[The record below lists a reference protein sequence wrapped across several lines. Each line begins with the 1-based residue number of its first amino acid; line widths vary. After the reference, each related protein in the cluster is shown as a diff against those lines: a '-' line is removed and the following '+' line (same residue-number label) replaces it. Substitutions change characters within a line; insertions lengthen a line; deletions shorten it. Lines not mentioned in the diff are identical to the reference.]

1 MNKDVIYIDVDDDI
15 TAIIGKIKGAG
26 EKVVALVPPKRVG
39 VLQSAVNMRLLNRA
53 AENAGKRLV
62 LITGNSSLVVLAAS
76 AAIPVAKTLQS
87 KPEIPTSVKF
97 DAPSSEEVID
107 GNELPVGM
115 YADAKEDTGADAE
128 IETLPAFDSLTPAAA
143 SAKPLKKA
151 TPPAPGQ
158 APAKPK
164 AKKGF
169 KVPNFNTFR
178 KKLFIFGGL
187 GVLLIAFLVWAIFFA
202 PRATVIISA
211 QTTPEVVN
219 QVVRL
224 TKTGSVSPD
233 DRTLPALFAEKKE
246 AATQEITPTGQKD
259 VGERATGTM
268 TISRSGVSDQPTSI
282 PAGTGFS
289 SGDYTFVTTEV
300 VTVPR
305 SNIVGNRIDSGSV
318 SVSVQAMEIGPEYN
332 LNARSYDSSMS
343 GFSGRGSQMQGGTK
357 KQVTVVSE
365 EDVAKVVDELES
377 KTNSSMKATLKK
389 ELGSNVTAIDESY
402 LEEKGNPS
410 SSPAV
415 GQEASRATVSLEVTY
430 SLAGISRNDL
440 NTYLDDALK
449 SQISNADEQRIY
461 DNGLKKIVF
470 AQYEKVADGAT
481 VQLTANGQTG
491 PKIEDDMVKDDV
503 KGKRYGEVQSQL
515 ESVEGISD
523 VDVRFWPFW
532 VQKVPNNTDRIT
544 IEFKLKDES

>member
-62 LITGNSSLVVLAAS
+62 LITGNSSLVALAAS

-87 KPEIPTSVKF
+87 KPEVPTSVKF
-97 DAPSSEEVID
+97 DSPSNEEVID

-115 YADAKEDTGADAE
+115 YADAKEDTGGDAD
-128 IETLPAFDSLTPAAA
+128 IETLPAFDSLAPAAP

-202 PRATVIISA
+202 PRATVVISA

-246 AATQEITPTGQKD
+246 AATQEITATGQKD

-268 TISRSGVSDQPTSI
+268 TITRSGVSDQSTSI

-289 SGDYTFVTTEV
+289 SGDYTFITTEA

-305 SNIVGNRIDSGSV
+305 SNIVGTRIDNGSA

-332 LNARSYDSSMS
+332 LNARSYESSVS
-343 GFSGRGSQMQGGTK
+343 GFSGRGSQMQGGSK

-377 KTNSSMKATLKK
+377 KTNSNMKATLKK
-389 ELGSNVTAIDESY
+389 ELGQNVTAIDESY

-415 GQEASRATVSLEVTY
+415 GQEATKATVSLEVTY
-430 SLAGISRNDL
+430 SLAGIARNDL
-440 NTYLDDALK
+440 NTYLDQALK

-470 AQYEKVADGAT
+470 AQYEKAADGAT

-491 PKIEDDMVKDDV
+491 PKIEDDMVKNDV
-503 KGKRYGEVQSQL
+503 KGKRYGDVQSQL
-515 ESVEGISD
+515 ESVEGVSD